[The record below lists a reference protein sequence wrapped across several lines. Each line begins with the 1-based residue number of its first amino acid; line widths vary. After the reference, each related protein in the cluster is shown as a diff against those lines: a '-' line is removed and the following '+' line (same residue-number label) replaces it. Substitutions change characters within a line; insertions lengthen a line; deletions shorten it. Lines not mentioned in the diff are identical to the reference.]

1 VTISRAVNG
10 FWQNQ
15 SFHNYADYAMTEEFR
30 SGLDRLRCLGHR
42 SPTAIMC
49 AEAVWWQCHR
59 RIIADYLIAAD
70 ESVFHIMG
78 NDRVERAEITEGAK
92 CESDGILTYPALL

>member
-1 VTISRAVNG
+1 VNG

-15 SFHNYADYAMTEEFR
+15 SFHNYADYAMTEQFR
-30 SGLDRLRCLGHR
+30 TGLARVRHLGHQ

-70 ESVFHIMG
+70 EMVFHIMG
-78 NDRVERAEITEGAK
+78 ANRVERAEMTEGAK
-92 CESDGILTYPALL
+92 CQPDQILTYPTPL